1 MSCLNVVKYFRD
13 LELTWDKFI
22 DNSKNG
28 TFMIKRDYMDYHSD
42 RFRDIS
48 LMFFEDD
55 KLIALFPASLHDNE
69 IRSHGGL
76 TYGGIITDRRM
87 TTSRMLRVMDVLID
101 FYRKNGISRILY
113 KRVPPIYYTYPS
125 DEDLY
130 ALFRFNARLY
140 RRDVSSTVYIPDKIR
155 FSELRKRKVKK
166 ANNSGL
172 QVHQSHD
179 FDTYVTL
186 LTEVLQARHNA
197 KPVHTAQELKLL
209 ASRFPDAIKL
219 YAAFQ
224 DDLMLAGVVIFDTP
238 NVVHAQYIA
247 NSEKGREIGALD
259 LVMDF
264 LINTYS
270 DNKLYFDFGISTEK
284 DGLYLNDGLIAQKE
298 MFGGR
303 AIVYDFY
310 DLNIS

>member
-1 MSCLNVVKYFRD
+1 MSDLRVVNYIYAQKS
-13 LELTWDKFI
+13 TWDKFV

-28 TFMIKRDYMDYHSD
+28 TFMLKRDYMDYHSD

-55 KLIALFPASLHDNE
+55 KLLALFPASLHDNE

-76 TYGGIITDRRM
+76 TYGGIITDRKM
-87 TTSRMLRVMDVLID
+87 TTSRMLQVMEALTD

-166 ANNSGL
+166 ANKSGL

-179 FDTYVTL
+179 FDTYITL

-197 KPVHTAQELKLL
+197 KPVHTAKELKLL

-270 DNKLYFDFGISTEK
+270 ENKLYFDFGISTEK

-310 DLNIS
+310 ELNMS